1 MVPTGLRSNHFLLFL
16 TIFLSLTS
24 LYRALSPLP
33 LLSALCPGELLRL
46 RRVAAQRIRCDR
58 DKVELEKMV
67 DARGKLRLGNCL
79 GDPLG
84 EGETPTTLVL
94 GKISDP

>member
-1 MVPTGLRSNHFLLFL
+1 M
-16 TIFLSLTS
+16 
-24 LYRALSPLP
+24 
-33 LLSALCPGELLRL
+33 

-84 EGETPTTLVL
+84 EGETPITLVL
-94 GKISDP
+94 GKISNP

>member
-1 MVPTGLRSNHFLLFL
+1 MTETDPRISNR
-16 TIFLSLTS
+16 
-24 LYRALSPLP
+24 YVDKE
-33 LLSALCPGELLRL
+33 ELG
-46 RRVAAQRIRCDR
+46 
-58 DKVELEKMV
+58 KMV

>member
-1 MVPTGLRSNHFLLFL
+1 MVPTGPRFNHFLLFL

-58 DKVELEKMV
+58 DRPKDKQQI
-67 DARGKLRLGNCL
+67 RGQG
-79 GDPLG
+79 GDG
-84 EGETPTTLVL
+84 ENDGRTGETEVR
-94 GKISDP
+94 